1 MVDGPWQDYAA
12 PVAPAAGPWQDYA
25 AAPTA
30 EPPQAAA
37 PPEVPP
43 SFLHR
48 IATGLAIGDT
58 ASASPEQLRQKGL
71 EDFNIPDNVAQAFKA
86 GLDRTKKQ
94 GPMSAADALMPG
106 FQMITSPLSALF
118 QAVGGAGEKATGGLL
133 TSESVQDALM
143 LSDGA
148 LPRMSRVRG
157 GVEQVIGDLPKDGDF
172 QTAAKV
178 LGSPEAD
185 TNLRDLWQERGIHPA
200 EAVHDAQTDSFLKGD
215 LTAKNLEPPDRSDIA
230 PVQGTPAPT
239 GTPRTELA
247 MTGEEHIDKI
257 LRSEPTKQVI
267 DSPVVDREHTVPYT
281 AGGSVPLDDPTFFI
295 DHRFPQSFTID
306 GTTFDPADP
315 FAVHEN
321 IEQHTMELLTKGGMD
336 AQTAYKVAHFE
347 FAEKAEGA
355 WYAAHGID
363 QAKAEAAYAPYM
375 AEIQKSAD
383 ANPPPNLYKRPYP
396 HDDPSAAQQEPIAE
410 PKPTAAEI
418 AQAKAILDS
427 QEAGG
432 ALTAGGADVTRDLPS
447 LAQQPPRPPAS
458 LMSAAKMAA
467 DKLFDIGRDAQ
478 MLVAPMATG
487 SRDSMALAK
496 DFANSM
502 RRNRWEWNRI
512 DSDIAKRFTPEQRE
526 RMWNA
531 ADEESVARQLG
542 ESREHQG
549 LATLE
554 PEERAAVEALQ
565 ARAQLA
571 WARAR
576 DMGMVDGE
584 GLPAYTPRM
593 VINAASAVSGDKAI
607 PLNGL
612 GSNLR
617 IRTAQMMRRKYM
629 TAEETEAAAKARLG
643 DDAELARDIRA
654 LPLATARIEDAIAG
668 RALIDKIKAVG
679 KRTGSETV
687 ADGWR
692 PDSSW
697 FTLDHPAFRTYRPR
711 MEEADTQAYRDAYEK
726 RTGVKLD
733 PNVKIPL
740 FDRNGEMVFDQVPI
754 YVRGDF
760 EGPLRAVLN
769 VRKGAQSYSGSAY
782 GGLMA
787 LKGKTMGLIMNSPLI
802 HNAVEWG
809 RALPA
814 MPGKVAS
821 FKVYFEGNRAK
832 NDVATMK
839 EAINGGLV
847 PIGHRFFN
855 QDINSIMEEPNL
867 TPGRSW
873 TSQVL
878 GFVPGLFDEGAGD
891 AVRGAIDKAGDFWHN
906 TMLWDRVGD
915 LQMGLYTNFRDDLL
929 AKDVDRTT
937 AARAAA
943 HWANRY
949 AGALPKEAMSD
960 GAAKVANMLLFS
972 RTFTMGNL
980 GVLKDMLTGLPKDV
994 MAQIE
999 KDAGFGS
1006 GSIGNAL
1013 PEDVGTAVQ
1022 YAKTMARRKAM
1033 AVVGMDMALFYVGN
1047 SVLQSALN
1055 VMMGDHTLDQEMHG
1069 YATRLHAALQKRAE
1083 HPLSLLQP
1091 FDFIQSLSSTS
1102 ENEPGKESRIKVG
1115 HAADGTAVYARNP
1128 AGKIGEEFLSY
1139 MTGPLDMMRRKL
1151 GTVAR
1156 PAWQIMSN
1164 DAGFGRKIYDPD
1176 ADTPAKYLRNMGAIA
1191 AHIAGAQLP
1200 EGQIGAFSDLVTG
1213 QGDAKVNAAQA
1224 FGPVG
1229 GITFAKGAPGGEAVG
1244 ELYNARTEHNYAVD
1258 AELPDIRR
1266 QLQRGDEQG
1275 ARDRMTQLGIPRGL
1289 QNFYVRTSQNPATR
1303 LSPRTLRDFY
1313 NYASP
1318 EQKAR
1323 MENAR

>member
-1 MVDGPWQDYAA
+1 MSDAYSLTPVEEEKPAFNLTPVDD
-12 PVAPAAGPWQDYA
+12 
-25 AAPTA
+25 
-30 EPPQAAA
+30 EP
-37 PPEVPP
+37 VPP

-48 IATGLAIGDT
+48 IATGMMVGGAAD
-58 ASASPEQLRQKGL
+58 ASPEQLRQKGF
-71 EDFNIPDNVAQAFKA
+71 EDFNVPENVAQAFKGGLKNFVQSKTA
-86 GLDRTKKQ
+86 GQRALGLLEAGPGALLQ
-94 GPMSAADALMPG
+94 GA
-106 FQMITSPLSALF
+106 FQLA
-118 QAVGGAGEKATGGLL
+118 GGIVEKGTGGLL
-133 TSESVQDALM
+133 NSEAVQDALM

-148 LPRMSRVRG
+148 LPRISRVRG
-157 GVEQVIGDLPKDGDF
+157 GVEQVIGDLPKPVDF
-172 QTAAKV
+172 QNSAAAI
-178 LGSPEAD
+178 SPGVRLTPEEHGIVEQ
-185 TNLRDLWQERGIHPA
+185 NLRDLWQERGIHPA
-200 EAVHDAQTDSFLKGD
+200 EAAHDAQADAFLKGD
-215 LTAKNLEPPDRSDIA
+215 LTAKNLEPPDRSDIP
-230 PVQGTPAPT
+230 PVRGTPAPE
-239 GTPRTELA
+239 GTPRSQLA
-247 MTGEEHIDKI
+247 MTGEAHIDRI
-257 LRSEPTKQVI
+257 LQSEPTKQVI

-295 DHRFPQSFTID
+295 DRRFPKSFTID

-315 FAVHEN
+315 FSVHEN

-336 AQTAYKVAHFE
+336 APTAYKVAHFE

-375 AEIQKSAD
+375 AEIQKATD

-396 HDDPSAAQQEPIAE
+396 HDDPSAAQHEPIAE

-418 AQAKAILDS
+418 TQAKAILDS

-432 ALTAGGADVTRDLPS
+432 ALKAGGADVTRDMPS
-447 LAQQPPRPPAS
+447 LATEPPRPPAS
-458 LMSAAKMAA
+458 LMTAARDAVN
-467 DKLFDIGRDAQ
+467 KLFDIGRDAQ
-478 MLVAPMATG
+478 MMVAPMARG
-487 SRDSMALAK
+487 SRDSMAVAK

-502 RRNRWEWNRI
+502 RRNRWEWDRI
-512 DSDIAKRFTPEQRE
+512 DSDIAKRFDPEQRK
-526 RMWNA
+526 RMWDA

-549 LATLE
+549 LVTLE
-554 PEERAAVEALQ
+554 PEERAAVEGLQ

-593 VINAASAVSGDKAI
+593 VVNAGSAVAGDKAI

-617 IRTAQMMRRKYM
+617 TRTGQMMRRKYM

-643 DDAELARDIRA
+643 DDATLARDIRS
-654 LPLATARIEDAIAG
+654 LPLATARLEDAIAG
-668 RALIDKIKAVG
+668 RTLIDQIKEIG
-679 KRTGSETV
+679 RQTGSETV
-687 ADGWR
+687 ADGFR

-697 FTLDHPAFRTYRPR
+697 FTLDHPSFRTW
-711 MEEADTQAYRDAYEK
+711 K
-726 RTGVKLD
+726 RTGTD
-733 PNVKIPL
+733 
-740 FDRNGEMVFDQVPI
+740 DAGEAIFDQVPL

-760 EGPLRAVLN
+760 EGPLRATLN
-769 VRKGAQSYSGSAY
+769 VRKGAQSYSGSLY
-782 GGLMA
+782 GGAMA
-787 LKGKTMGLIMNSPLI
+787 LKGKTMSLIMNSPLI

-814 MPGKVAS
+814 MPGKVAT

-839 EAINGGLV
+839 EAIDGGLV
-847 PIGHRFFN
+847 PIGKRFFN
-855 QDINSIMEEPNL
+855 QDISSIMEEPNL

-878 GFVPGLFDEGAGD
+878 GFVPGLFDEGAGN
-891 AVRGAIDKAGDFWHN
+891 AVKGAIDKAGDFWHN
-906 TMLWDRVGD
+906 TLLWDRVAD

-929 AKDVDRTT
+929 AKGVDRQT
-937 AARAAA
+937 AARAAG

-960 GAAKVANMLLFS
+960 AATKTANMLLFS

-980 GVLKDMLTGLPKDV
+980 GAMKDMLTGLPKDV

-999 KDAGFGS
+999 RDAGFPAG
-1006 GSIGNAL
+1006 GIAGAL
-1013 PEDVGTAVQ
+1013 PEEATTAVQ
-1022 YAKTMARRKAM
+1022 YAKTLARRKAM
-1033 AVVGMDMALFYVGN
+1033 AVVGMDMALFYAGN

-1055 VMMGDHTLDQEMHG
+1055 VMVGDHTLDEEMHG
-1069 YATRLHAALQKRAE
+1069 YAKRLRDALTNVHE
-1083 HPLSLLQP
+1083 HPMALLQP
-1091 FDFIQSLSSTS
+1091 FNFIQSLSSTA
-1102 ENEPGKESRIKVG
+1102 ENEPGKEGRIKVG
-1115 HAADGTAVYARNP
+1115 HAADGTAIYARNP
-1128 AGKIGEEFLSY
+1128 AGKIGEEFLGY

-1151 GTVAR
+1151 GTIAR

-1164 DAGFGRKIYDPD
+1164 DAGFGRKIYDPG
-1176 ADTPAKYLRNMGAIA
+1176 ADTSAKYLRNMGAIA
-1191 AHIAGAQLP
+1191 EHIAGSQLP
-1200 EGQIGAFSDLVTG
+1200 EGQIGAFSDLVKG
-1213 QGDAKVNAAQA
+1213 EGDPTVNAAQA
-1224 FGPVG
+1224 FGPVAG
-1229 GITFAKGAPGGEAVG
+1229 VTFAKGAPGGEAVG

-1266 QLQRGDEQG
+1266 QVQRGDEQG

-1289 QNFYVRTSQNPATR
+1289 QNFYVRTSANPATR
-1303 LSPRTLRDFY
+1303 LSGKTLRDFY
-1313 NYASP
+1313 QFATP

-1323 MENAR
+1323 MENARGQ

>member
-1 MVDGPWQDYAA
+1 MAGELPDAPWVTKDLPDAPWAA
-12 PVAPAAGPWQDYA
+12 PAQQP
-25 AAPTA
+25 A
-30 EPPQAAA
+30 EPEP
-37 PPEVPP
+37 VPP

-48 IATGLAIGDT
+48 LATGMMIGGAAD
-58 ASASPEQLRQKGL
+58 ASPEELRQKGF
-71 EDFNIPDNVAQAFKA
+71 EDFNYPANVAQQFKA
-86 GLDRTKKQ
+86 GLDRARKGLDQ
-94 GPMSAADALMPG
+94 SQPEAGQEFHNPAVDIGLGAFQAL
-106 FQMITSPLSALF
+106 TSPLSAAF
-118 QAVGGAGEKATGGLL
+118 QLAGGMGEKASGGLL
-133 TSESVQDALM
+133 PSEAVQDALM

-148 LPRMSRVRG
+148 QARISRIRN
-157 GVEQVIGDLPKDGDF
+157 GVEQVIGELPNEGDF
-172 QTAAKV
+172 QNAAGAISPKV
-178 LGSPEAD
+178 RLTSQERGIVEQ
-185 TNLRDLWQERGIHPA
+185 NLHDLWQERGIHPA
-200 EAVHDAQTDSFLKGD
+200 EAAHDAQRDTFMRND
-215 LTAKNLEPPDRSDIA
+215 LTAKNLEPPDRSDIP
-230 PVQGTPAPT
+230 PVQGTPIPT
-239 GTPRTELA
+239 GTPRSMAA
-247 MTGEEHIDKI
+247 MTGEDHIDRI
-257 LRSEPTKQVI
+257 LQSEPTKQVI

-281 AGGSVPLDDPTFFI
+281 AGGSVPLEDPTFFV
-295 DHRFPQSFTID
+295 DSRFPRSFTID
-306 GTTFDPADP
+306 GVTFDPADP
-315 FAVHEN
+315 FAIHEN
-321 IEQHTMELLTKGGMD
+321 LEQHTMELLTKGGMD
-336 AQTAYKVAHFE
+336 APTAYKVAHFE

-363 QAKAEAAYAPYM
+363 QTKAEAAYAPYM

-396 HDDPSAAQQEPIAE
+396 HDDPSAARNEPIAE

-418 AQAKAILDS
+418 RQAKAILDS
-427 QEAGG
+427 QDAGG
-432 ALTAGGADVTRDLPS
+432 VPRGLGADAALDTPDLASEP
-447 LAQQPPRPPAS
+447 LRPRAS
-458 LMSAAKMAA
+458 LMTGAKAAA
-467 DKLFDIGRDAQ
+467 DKLLDMGRDFR
-478 MLVAPMATG
+478 MWVAPMAAG
-487 SRDSMALAK
+487 SRDSMAIAK
-496 DFANSM
+496 DFANAM
-502 RRNRWEWNRI
+502 RRNRWEWNRV
-512 DSDIAKRFTPEQRE
+512 DADIAKRFTPEQRK
-526 RMWNA
+526 RMWDA

-549 LATLE
+549 LVTLE
-554 PEERAAVEALQ
+554 PAERAAVEELQ
-565 ARAQLA
+565 ARSQLA
-571 WARAR
+571 WARVR
-576 DMGMVDGE
+576 DMGMVEGE

-593 VINAASAVSGDKAI
+593 VINAASAVEGDKAI

-617 IRTAQMMRRKYM
+617 TRTAQMMRRKYM

-643 DDAELARDIRA
+643 DDATIARDIRA
-654 LPLATARIEDAIAG
+654 LPLATARLEDAIAG
-668 RALIDKIKAVG
+668 RTLIDNIKNIG
-679 KRTGSETV
+679 RQTGAETV
-687 ADGWR
+687 ADGFR

-711 MEEADTQAYRDAYEK
+711 MEEVD
-726 RTGVKLD
+726 GVMRAAKD
-733 PNVKIPL
+733 QDGNTI
-740 FDRNGEMVFDQVPI
+740 FDQVPL

-769 VRKGAQSYSGSAY
+769 VRKGAQSYSGSLY
-782 GGLMA
+782 GAAMA
-787 LKGKTMGLIMNSPLI
+787 IKGKTMGLIMNSPLI

-832 NDVATMK
+832 NDFATMK
-839 EAINGGLV
+839 EAIDGGLV

-878 GFVPGLFDEGAGD
+878 GFVPGLFDEGAGN
-891 AVRGAIDKAGDFWHN
+891 AVKAAIDKAGDFWHN
-906 TMLWDRVGD
+906 TLLWDRVAD

-929 AKDVDRTT
+929 AKGVDGQT

-960 GAAKVANMLLFS
+960 AATKVSNMLLFS

-999 KDAGFGS
+999 RDAGFGA
-1006 GSIGNAL
+1006 GSIAGAL
-1013 PEDVGTAVQ
+1013 PEEATIAVQ

-1033 AVVGMDMALFYVGN
+1033 SVVALDMALFYVGN

-1055 VMMGDHTLDQEMHG
+1055 VMKGDHTLDEEMHG
-1069 YATRLHAALQKRAE
+1069 YATRLSAALEKRAE
-1083 HPLSLLQP
+1083 HPLALLQP

-1102 ENEPGKESRIKVG
+1102 ENEPGKEGRIKIG
-1115 HAADGTAVYARNP
+1115 HAADGTAIYARNP
-1128 AGKIGEEFLSY
+1128 AGKIGEEFLGY
-1139 MTGPLDMMRRKL
+1139 MTGPLDMMRRKQ
-1151 GTVAR
+1151 GTIAR
-1156 PAWQIMSN
+1156 PAFQIMAN

-1176 ADTPAKYLRNMGAIA
+1176 ADTPAKYLRNLGNIA
-1191 AHIAGAQLP
+1191 AHIAGSQLP
-1200 EGQIGAFSDLVTG
+1200 EGQIGSFSDLVKG
-1213 QGDAKVNAAQA
+1213 QGDPKVNAAQA
-1224 FGPVG
+1224 FGPVASV
-1229 GITFAKGAPGGEAVG
+1229 TFAKGAPGGEAVG
-1244 ELYNARTEHNYAVD
+1244 ELYHARTEHNYAVD

-1266 QLQRGDEQG
+1266 QIQRGDEQG
-1275 ARDRMTQLGIPRGL
+1275 ARDRMIQLGIPRGL

-1313 NYASP
+1313 QYATP